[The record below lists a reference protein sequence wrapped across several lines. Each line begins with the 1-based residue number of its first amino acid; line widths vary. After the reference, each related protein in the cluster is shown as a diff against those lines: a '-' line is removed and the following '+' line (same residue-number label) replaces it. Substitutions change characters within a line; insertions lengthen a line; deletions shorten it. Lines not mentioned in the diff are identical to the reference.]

1 MEKFIEE
8 EKKRLIYYDL
18 LNVVACISVIAM
30 HCNGIVH
37 SYANTIEWKES
48 LVVEVIAYWAVPI
61 FFMLSGATLIEY
73 RAKYTTRTFLK
84 KRVEKTLIP
93 FVAWSFLMLLYK
105 CFNGVIS
112 YNALSVKEVFSRFI
126 NCSIENVYWFF
137 VPLFA
142 VYLCIPVLSS
152 LSQGKNNCLEYMAI
166 MGIVTISI
174 LPFLCNIMGIPYN
187 SAFTFPMTGGY
198 VLYAILGYLLSKV
211 ELTSKKRIMIY
222 LMGAAGAIA
231 RYCGTYFG
239 TITTGELNKV
249 FWGYLNWPCLL
260 LSVGV
265 FVWFRYHDWTFL
277 ENNVWIRKI
286 ITEVASASFGV
297 YLIHILVMNILRDL
311 LDANI
316 YGWKWRTIGIALVY
330 FSSLCVVKVM
340 QKIPI
345 LRRIVP

>member
-8 EKKRLIYYDL
+8 EKKRIIYYDL

-152 LSQGKNNCLEYMAI
+152 LSQGK
-166 MGIVTISI
+166 
-174 LPFLCNIMGIPYN
+174 
-187 SAFTFPMTGGY
+187 
-198 VLYAILGYLLSKV
+198 
-211 ELTSKKRIMIY
+211 
-222 LMGAAGAIA
+222 
-231 RYCGTYFG
+231 
-239 TITTGELNKV
+239 
-249 FWGYLNWPCLL
+249 
-260 LSVGV
+260 
-265 FVWFRYHDWTFL
+265 
-277 ENNVWIRKI
+277 KI
-286 ITEVASASFGV
+286 GRAHV
-297 YLIHILVMNILRDL
+297 
-311 LDANI
+311 
-316 YGWKWRTIGIALVY
+316 
-330 FSSLCVVKVM
+330 
-340 QKIPI
+340 
-345 LRRIVP
+345 